1 MIELGDTLLRLDY
14 RNHLWIVLSD
24 PDRQGRRALA
34 NLTTHDPT
42 DERHSI
48 CPLIIAPGEHPWVR
62 HDSCIYFDGVRL
74 DTEDQI
80 IAASARGRLYRHER
94 ATPALVRKIQL
105 AALQSNLPTTAFKT
119 AIRATLA
126 SPAN

>member
-14 RNHLWIVLSD
+14 RNHLWIILSH
-24 PDRQGRRALA
+24 PDSQGRRALA
-34 NLTTHDPT
+34 NFTTHDPT
-42 DERHSI
+42 DDRHRT
-48 CPLIIAPGEHPWVR
+48 CPLIITLGEHPWVK

-80 IAASARGRLYRHER
+80 IAASTRGRLHRHEK
-94 ATPALVRKIQL
+94 ATPDLVRKIQL
-105 AALQSNLPTTAFKT
+105 AALESDLPTNAFKS

-126 SPAN
+126 DD